1 MTNTKETKE
10 IKINPTIFYVVSAIL
25 NIVGVISLASGGGE
39 NTTGII
45 WICLGSTF
53 LCLGSA
59 FRSRQNSASEKKDDT
74 DA

>member
-1 MTNTKETKE
+1 MKHSKE
-10 IKINPTIFYVVSAIL
+10 IKITPTLFYVVSAIL
-25 NIVGVISLASGGGE
+25 NIVGIISLVGGGE
-39 NTTGII
+39 NHTTGIV

-59 FRSRQNSASEKKDDT
+59 LRSRQNTDKEKKDDT